1 MVTLKSIYFDSEY
14 SSVGQK
20 AWTFASLSIN
30 PLDAPPMAT
39 PEDLAKLKLDEDRK
53 AAKEAKKK
61 AKEEKAK
68 QKAEKAK
75 QGTYIGGVACPTF
88 QRQQRTGWL

>member
-1 MVTLKSIYFDSEY
+1 
-14 SSVGQK
+14 
-20 AWTFASLSIN
+20 
-30 PLDAPPMAT
+30 MAT
-39 PEDLAKLKLDEDRK
+39 PEDLAKLKLDDERK

-88 QRQQRTGWL
+88 NHSKGPTVCNTVPGVVL